1 MDSYGLIFPGYKH
14 HYAVMGVIMSTES
27 HPQSSTSSKLGK
39 KINLIE
45 RSIPTLQQFHK
56 RKLSKVSNI
65 SMYYLLSGA
74 NFSKQE
80 RHTPKKDDDRSGDCF
95 CALELILICQNCQH
109 SVLFDGKQNTSVLFL
124 LQLRAV
130 HRTLLCSDLHLQL
143 LFMRECRRKKSSC
156 STKWIK
162 PAVV

>member
-1 MDSYGLIFPGYKH
+1 MVRNMDSYGLIFPGYKH

-27 HPQSSTSSKLGK
+27 HPQSSTLSKLGK

-56 RKLSKVSNI
+56 HKLSKVSKI

-109 SVLFDGKQNTSVLFL
+109 CFV
-124 LQLRAV
+124 
-130 HRTLLCSDLHLQL
+130 
-143 LFMRECRRKKSSC
+143 
-156 STKWIK
+156 
-162 PAVV
+162 